1 MITNIKKVYFH
12 IKGMETSKEREGIK
26 GDPNYILASLNYDSV
41 GGLCYF
47 WDIRS
52 VYKYMLGDVEMVA
65 EPFGLAVATPYL
77 RESLVR
83 CGRKT
88 FKKEAQA
95 IELFDSNVVSAI
107 THRLKYNI
115 ELEDEMN
122 GYFKTDDLQWCKKVS
137 DHEFDLVEVRS
148 QLNPEEFDVV
158 AGSVDISDY
167 SEDEQEAYVEGYYQ
181 SLDDIKT
188 QYPNDYAQII
198 AECIFE
204 QTHEVELTS
213 FGPYAS
219 ENDAEKEAERY
230 IKAQKEVVA

>member
-12 IKGMETSKEREGIK
+12 IKGMETSKERDGIK
-26 GDPNYILASLNYDSV
+26 GDPNYILASLNYNSV

-47 WDIRS
+47 WDIRP

-77 RESLVR
+77 KESLVR

-88 FKKEAQA
+88 SKKEAQA

-107 THRLKYNI
+107 THKLKYNI

-137 DHEFDLVEVRS
+137 DHEFDLVEVRN
-148 QLNPEEFDVV
+148 QLNPGEFDVV

-167 SEDEQEAYVEGYYQ
+167 SEDEQESYVEGYYQ
-181 SLDDIKT
+181 SLDDVKA

-204 QTHEVELTS
+204 QTQEVELTC

-219 ENDAEKEAERY
+219 EDAAEKEAERY
-230 IKAQKEVVA
+230 IAAQKIAC

>member
-12 IKGMETSKEREGIK
+12 IIGRETSKEKDGVK
-26 GDPNYILASLNYDSV
+26 GNPNYILASLNYAAAS
-41 GGLCYF
+41 GRGYY
-47 WDIRS
+47 WDIRP

-77 RESLVR
+77 RESLVK
-83 CGRKT
+83 CNRKSS
-88 FKKEAQA
+88 KKEAEA

-107 THRLKYNI
+107 THRLRYRI

-137 DHEFDLVEVRS
+137 DHEFDFVEIRT
-148 QLNPEEFDVV
+148 NPKEGFNVV
-158 AGSVDISDY
+158 AGNVDLNDY
-167 SEDEQEAYVEGYYQ
+167 SGDEQEAYVEGYYK
-181 SLDDIKT
+181 SLDDVKT

-204 QTHEVELTS
+204 QTQEVELTC
-213 FGPYAS
+213 FGPYSS
-219 ENDAEKEAERY
+219 EDDAEKEAERY
-230 IKAQKEVVA
+230 IKAQK

>member
-26 GDPNYILASLNYDSV
+26 GEPNYILASLNYDSV

-47 WDIRS
+47 WDIRP

-65 EPFGLAVATPYL
+65 EPFSLAVATPYL

-88 FKKEAQA
+88 SKKEAQA

-115 ELEDEMN
+115 DLEGEMN
-122 GYFKTDDLQWCKKVS
+122 GYFKTEDLQWCKKVS
-137 DHEFDLVEVRS
+137 DYEFDFVEVRI
-148 QLNPEEFDVV
+148 NPEEGFSVV
-158 AGSVDISDY
+158 AGNVDLTDY
-167 SEDEQEAYVEGYYQ
+167 SEDEQKPYVEGYYQ
-181 SLDDIKT
+181 NLDNVKT

-204 QTHEVELTS
+204 QTQEVELTC
-213 FGPYAS
+213 FGPYSS
-219 ENDAEKEAERY
+219 EDDAEKEAERY
-230 IKAQKEVVA
+230 IKAQKITY